1 MAGADTTP
9 SWAPIDSDTFDRAGS
24 EAGEDPDEDVLTPA
38 GGTATEAT
46 AADLAEAGY
55 YGFTGIA
62 VTTFDDYGFM
72 SDWDFSDSAVTTYDY
87 IFDHLAEGTVGIAY
101 YDFGDSEVCE
111 GCKIY
116 HTVFEHDEPTFSSA
130 EEDTGTFTFDVSMA
144 TEEEKALKALYAPS
158 TDDFETIFNS
168 LVAEIAEEVSLATAD
183 AAHTFKNVKN
193 PGFNDEMFDAFEV
206 EEGAETVSVSTTY
219 TY

>member
-1 MAGADTTP
+1 MSSRSLAPGFSPATSEDFRAESASEVAEAAAEAAAGVAGAT
-9 SWAPIDSDTFDRAGS
+9 
-24 EAGEDPDEDVLTPA
+24 GEDLE
-38 GGTATEAT
+38 
-46 AADLAEAGY
+46 EAGY
-55 YGFTGIA
+55 YGFAGITI
-62 VTTFDDYGFM
+62 TTFDDYGFM
-72 SDWDFSDSAVTTYDY
+72 SDWDFSSSPILTYDY

-130 EEDTGTFTFDVSMA
+130 EEDTDTFTFDVSMA

>member
-1 MAGADTTP
+1 MSSRSLAPGFSPATSEDFRAESASEVAEAAAEAAAGVAGAT
-9 SWAPIDSDTFDRAGS
+9 
-24 EAGEDPDEDVLTPA
+24 GEDLE
-38 GGTATEAT
+38 
-46 AADLAEAGY
+46 EAGY
-55 YGFTGIA
+55 YGFAGIT

-72 SDWDFSDSAVTTYDY
+72 SDWDFSSSPILTYDY